1 MAYNNLGTQYELLFE
16 KNIEPLKISVI
27 SSYLDYSQNAAIVF
41 LSLLLTVVVWFL
53 VSLICQIEAIISL
66 SKIFWFEM
74 WIFSMDSMK

>member
-41 LSLLLTVVVWFL
+41 LSLLLTVVL
-53 VSLICQIEAIISL
+53 LSLSQVSLICQIETTN
-66 SKIFWFEM
+66 
-74 WIFSMDSMK
+74 

>member
-66 SKIFWFEM
+66 SKIF
-74 WIFSMDSMK
+74 

>member
-41 LSLLLTVVVWFL
+41 LKSAAHCCCL
-53 VSLICQIEAIISL
+53 VSSL
-66 SKIFWFEM
+66 THMSDWSHYFFE
-74 WIFSMDSMK
+74 

>member
-16 KNIEPLKISVI
+16 KNIEPLKISVVI

-66 SKIFWFEM
+66 SKIF
-74 WIFSMDSMK
+74 

>member
-53 VSLICQIEAIISL
+53 VSLSQVSLICQIEAIISL
-66 SKIFWFEM
+66 SKIF
-74 WIFSMDSMK
+74 